1 MLLIFGR
8 VFGIFSL
15 IFVGYITYRLGIFG
29 DNAKDT
35 LTKLLLYITAP
46 CMAAYSIY
54 SKELSDKLVQSTVQV
69 LIVETLYY
77 ALGVV
82 FAFLIVK
89 FFKFEPVSQWGV
101 YIAAMIATNN
111 GFMGFPVTEAIF
123 GDDIFYLL
131 VMINIPTCV
140 FFYGVMPMVLNIGRK
155 NSGSNWKSNLK
166 LMLNPAMFGITIG
179 VLFMLIQYRPPEAID
194 SVVKYL
200 SDATIPISMLV
211 VGVQLGESR
220 LREIIKDKFV
230 NMASIMSMV
239 LIPLITFLSVH
250 FVPFLNDDVKLIIVF
265 SSIFPTAV
273 VTAAISVQQN
283 IEGNKA
289 AEIVSITTAISL
301 ATIPI
306 SAAILSYFYL

>member
-15 IFVGYITYRLGIFG
+15 IFVGYITYRRGIFG
-29 DNAKDT
+29 KDAKDT
-35 LTKLLLYITAP
+35 LTKLLLNITAP

-77 ALGVV
+77 ALGVII
-82 FAFLIVK
+82 AFLIVK
-89 FFKFEPVSQWGV
+89 FLKFDPVSQWGV

-140 FFYGVMPMVLNIGRK
+140 FFYGIMPMVLNIGRK
-155 NSGSNWKSNLK
+155 NSESNWKSNLK

-179 VLFMLIQYRPPEAID
+179 VIFMLIQYRPPEAID

-200 SDATIPISMLV
+200 SDATIPISMIV
-211 VGVQLGESR
+211 VGVQLGESN
-220 LREIIKDKFV
+220 LREIIKDKYV
-230 NMASIMSMV
+230 NITSLMRMII
-239 LIPLITFLSVH
+239 IPIITFLAVH
-250 FVPFLNDDVKLIIVF
+250 FIPFLNEDVKLIIVF

-301 ATIPI
+301 VTIPI

>member
-15 IFVGYITYRLGIFG
+15 IFVGYITYRRGIFG
-29 DNAKDT
+29 KDAKDT
-35 LTKLLLYITAP
+35 LTKLLLNITAP

-77 ALGVV
+77 ALGVII
-82 FAFLIVK
+82 AFLIVK
-89 FFKFEPVSQWGV
+89 FLKFDPVSQWGV

-140 FFYGVMPMVLNIGRK
+140 FFYGIMPMVLNIGRK
-155 NSGSNWKSNLK
+155 NSEGNWKSNLK

-179 VLFMLIQYRPPEAID
+179 VIFMLIQYRPPEAID

-200 SDATIPISMLV
+200 SDATIPISMIV
-211 VGVQLGESR
+211 VGVQLGESN
-220 LREIIKDKFV
+220 LREIIKDKYV
-230 NMASIMSMV
+230 NITSLMRMII
-239 LIPLITFLSVH
+239 IPIITFLAVH
-250 FVPFLNDDVKLIIVF
+250 FIPFLNEDVKLIIVF

>member
-1 MLLIFGR
+1 MLLIIGR

-15 IFVGYITYRLGIFG
+15 IFVGYITYKRGIFG
-29 DNAKDT
+29 KDAKDT
-35 LTKLLLYITAP
+35 LTKLLLNITAP

-77 ALGVV
+77 VLGVII
-82 FAFLIVK
+82 AFLIVK
-89 FFKFEPVSQWGV
+89 FLKFDPVSQWGV

-140 FFYGVMPMVLNIGRK
+140 FFYGVMPMVLNIGRQ
-155 NSGSNWKSNLK
+155 NSEGNWKSNLK

-200 SDATIPISMLV
+200 SDATIPISMIV
-211 VGVQLGESR
+211 VGVQLGESN
-220 LREIIKDKFV
+220 LREIIKDKYV
-230 NMASIMSMV
+230 NITSLMRMII
-239 LIPLITFLSVH
+239 IPIITFLAVH
-250 FVPFLNDDVKLIIVF
+250 FIPFLNEDVKLIIVF

-301 ATIPI
+301 VTIPI

>member
-1 MLLIFGR
+1 MLLIFVR

-15 IFVGYITYRLGIFG
+15 IFVGYITYRRGIFG
-29 DNAKDT
+29 KDAKDT
-35 LTKLLLYITAP
+35 LTKLLLNITAP

-77 ALGVV
+77 ALGVII
-82 FAFLIVK
+82 AFLIVK
-89 FFKFEPVSQWGV
+89 FLKFDPVSQWGV

-140 FFYGVMPMVLNIGRK
+140 FFYGIMPMVLNIGRK
-155 NSGSNWKSNLK
+155 NSEGNWKSNLK

-179 VLFMLIQYRPPEAID
+179 VIFMLIQYRPPEAID

-200 SDATIPISMLV
+200 SDATIPISMIV
-211 VGVQLGESR
+211 VGVQLGESN
-220 LREIIKDKFV
+220 LREIIKDKYV
-230 NMASIMSMV
+230 NITSIMRMII
-239 LIPLITFLSVH
+239 IPIITFLAVH
-250 FVPFLNDDVKLIIVF
+250 FIPFLNEDVKLIIVF

>member
-15 IFVGYITYRLGIFG
+15 IFVGYITYRRGIFG
-29 DNAKDT
+29 KDAKDT
-35 LTKLLLYITAP
+35 LTKLLLNITAP

-77 ALGVV
+77 ALGVII
-82 FAFLIVK
+82 AFLIVK
-89 FFKFEPVSQWGV
+89 FLKFDPVSQWGV

-140 FFYGVMPMVLNIGRK
+140 FFYGIMPMVLNIGRK
-155 NSGSNWKSNLK
+155 NSEGNWKSNLK

-200 SDATIPISMLV
+200 SDATIPISMIV
-211 VGVQLGESR
+211 VGVQLGESN
-220 LREIIKDKFV
+220 LREIIKDKYV
-230 NMASIMSMV
+230 NITSLMRMII
-239 LIPLITFLSVH
+239 IPIITFLAVH
-250 FVPFLNDDVKLIIVF
+250 FIPFLNEDVKLIIVF

>member
-15 IFVGYITYRLGIFG
+15 IFVGYITYRRGIFG
-29 DNAKDT
+29 KDAKDT
-35 LTKLLLYITAP
+35 LTKLLLNITAP

-77 ALGVV
+77 ALGVII
-82 FAFLIVK
+82 AFLIVK
-89 FFKFEPVSQWGV
+89 FLKFDPVSQWGV

-131 VMINIPTCV
+131 VMINIPTCI
-140 FFYGVMPMVLNIGRK
+140 FFYGIMPMVLNIGRK
-155 NSGSNWKSNLK
+155 NSESNWKSNLK

-179 VLFMLIQYRPPEAID
+179 VIFMLIQYRPPEAID

-200 SDATIPISMLV
+200 SDATIPISMIV
-211 VGVQLGESR
+211 VGVQLGESN
-220 LREIIKDKFV
+220 LKEIIKDKYV
-230 NMASIMSMV
+230 NITSLMRMII
-239 LIPLITFLSVH
+239 IPIITFLAVH
-250 FVPFLNDDVKLIIVF
+250 FIPILNEDVKLIIVF

-301 ATIPI
+301 VTIPI

>member
-15 IFVGYITYRLGIFG
+15 IFVGYITYRRGIFG
-29 DNAKDT
+29 KDAKDT
-35 LTKLLLYITAP
+35 LTKLLLNITAP

-77 ALGVV
+77 ALGVII
-82 FAFLIVK
+82 AFLIVK
-89 FFKFEPVSQWGV
+89 FLKFDPVSQWGV

-140 FFYGVMPMVLNIGRK
+140 FFYGIMPMVLNIGRK
-155 NSGSNWKSNLK
+155 NSEGNWKSNLK

-179 VLFMLIQYRPPEAID
+179 VIFMLIQYRPPEAID

-200 SDATIPISMLV
+200 SDATIPISMIV
-211 VGVQLGESR
+211 VGVQLGESN
-220 LREIIKDKFV
+220 LREIIKDKYV
-230 NMASIMSMV
+230 NITSIIRMII
-239 LIPLITFLSVH
+239 IPIITFLAVH
-250 FVPFLNDDVKLIIVF
+250 FIPFLNEDVKLIIVF

>member
-15 IFVGYITYRLGIFG
+15 IFVGYITYRRGIFG
-29 DNAKDT
+29 KDAKDT
-35 LTKLLLYITAP
+35 LTKLLLNITAP

-77 ALGVV
+77 ALGVII
-82 FAFLIVK
+82 AFLIVK
-89 FFKFEPVSQWGV
+89 FLKFDPVSQWGV

-131 VMINIPTCV
+131 VMINIPTCI

-155 NSGSNWKSNLK
+155 NSESNWKSNLK

-179 VLFMLIQYRPPEAID
+179 VIFMLIQYRPPEAID

-200 SDATIPISMLV
+200 SDATIPISMIV
-211 VGVQLGESR
+211 VGVQLGESN
-220 LREIIKDKFV
+220 LREIIKDKYV
-230 NMASIMSMV
+230 NITSLMRTII
-239 LIPLITFLSVH
+239 IPIITFLAVH
-250 FVPFLNDDVKLIIVF
+250 FIPILNEDVKLIIVF

-301 ATIPI
+301 VTIPI

>member
-15 IFVGYITYRLGIFG
+15 IFVGYITYRRDIFG
-29 DNAKDT
+29 KDAKDT
-35 LTKLLLYITAP
+35 LTKLLLNITAP

-77 ALGVV
+77 ALGVII
-82 FAFLIVK
+82 AFLIVK
-89 FFKFEPVSQWGV
+89 FLKFDPVSQWGV

-140 FFYGVMPMVLNIGRK
+140 FFYGIMPMVLNIGRK
-155 NSGSNWKSNLK
+155 NSESNWKSNLK

-200 SDATIPISMLV
+200 SDATIPISMIV
-211 VGVQLGESR
+211 VGVQLGESN
-220 LREIIKDKFV
+220 LREIIKDKYV
-230 NMASIMSMV
+230 NITSLMRMII
-239 LIPLITFLSVH
+239 IPIITFLAVH
-250 FVPFLNDDVKLIIVF
+250 FIPFLNEDVKLIIVF

-273 VTAAISVQQN
+273 VTAATPVQQN

-301 ATIPI
+301 VTIPI
-306 SAAILSYFYL
+306 SAAILSYPHP

>member
-15 IFVGYITYRLGIFG
+15 IFVGYITYRRGIFG
-29 DNAKDT
+29 KDAKDT
-35 LTKLLLYITAP
+35 LTKLLLNITAP

-77 ALGVV
+77 ALGVII
-82 FAFLIVK
+82 AFLIVK
-89 FFKFEPVSQWGV
+89 FLKFDPVSQWGV

-140 FFYGVMPMVLNIGRK
+140 FFYGIMPMVLNIGRK
-155 NSGSNWKSNLK
+155 NSEGNWKSNLK

-179 VLFMLIQYRPPEAID
+179 VIFMLIQYRPPEAID

-200 SDATIPISMLV
+200 SDATIPISMIV
-211 VGVQLGESR
+211 VGVQLGESN
-220 LREIIKDKFV
+220 LREIIKDKYV
-230 NMASIMSMV
+230 NITSIIRMII
-239 LIPLITFLSVH
+239 IPIITFLAVH
-250 FVPFLNDDVKLIIVF
+250 FIPFLNEDVKLIIVF

-301 ATIPI
+301 VTIPI

>member
-15 IFVGYITYRLGIFG
+15 IFVGYITYKRGIFG
-29 DNAKDT
+29 KDAKDT
-35 LTKLLLYITAP
+35 LTKLLLNITAP

-77 ALGVV
+77 VLGVII
-82 FAFLIVK
+82 AFLIVK
-89 FFKFEPVSQWGV
+89 FLKFDPVSQWGV

-140 FFYGVMPMVLNIGRK
+140 FFYGVMPMVLNIGRQ
-155 NSGSNWKSNLK
+155 NSEGNWKSNLK

-200 SDATIPISMLV
+200 SDATIPISMIV
-211 VGVQLGESR
+211 VGVQLGESN
-220 LREIIKDKFV
+220 LREIIKDKYV
-230 NMASIMSMV
+230 NITSLMRMII
-239 LIPLITFLSVH
+239 IPIITFLAVH
-250 FVPFLNDDVKLIIVF
+250 FIPFLNEDVKLIIVF

-301 ATIPI
+301 VTIPI

>member
-15 IFVGYITYRLGIFG
+15 IFVGYITYRRGIFG
-29 DNAKDT
+29 KDAKDT
-35 LTKLLLYITAP
+35 LTKLLLNITAP

-77 ALGVV
+77 ALGVII
-82 FAFLIVK
+82 AFLIVK
-89 FFKFEPVSQWGV
+89 FLKFDPVSQWGV

-140 FFYGVMPMVLNIGRK
+140 FFYGIMPMVLNIGRK
-155 NSGSNWKSNLK
+155 NSEGNWKSNLK

-179 VLFMLIQYRPPEAID
+179 VIFMLIQYRPPEAID

-200 SDATIPISMLV
+200 SDATIPISMIV
-211 VGVQLGESR
+211 VGVQLGESN
-220 LREIIKDKFV
+220 LREIIKDKYV
-230 NMASIMSMV
+230 NITSIMRMII
-239 LIPLITFLSVH
+239 IPIITFLAVH
-250 FVPFLNDDVKLIIVF
+250 FIPFLNEDVKLIIVF

>member
-15 IFVGYITYRLGIFG
+15 IFVGYITYRRGIFG
-29 DNAKDT
+29 KDAKDT
-35 LTKLLLYITAP
+35 LTKLLLNITAP

-77 ALGVV
+77 ALGVII
-82 FAFLIVK
+82 AFLIVK
-89 FFKFEPVSQWGV
+89 FLKFDPVSQWGV

-140 FFYGVMPMVLNIGRK
+140 FFYGIMPMVLNIGRK
-155 NSGSNWKSNLK
+155 NSEGNWKSNLK

-179 VLFMLIQYRPPEAID
+179 VIFMLIQYRPPEAID

-200 SDATIPISMLV
+200 SDATIPISMIV
-211 VGVQLGESR
+211 VGVQLGESN
-220 LREIIKDKFV
+220 LREIIKDKYV
-230 NMASIMSMV
+230 NITSLMRMII
-239 LIPLITFLSVH
+239 IPIITFLAVH
-250 FVPFLNDDVKLIIVF
+250 FIPFLNEDVKLIIVF

-301 ATIPI
+301 VTIPI

>member
-15 IFVGYITYRLGIFG
+15 IFVGYITYRRGIFG
-29 DNAKDT
+29 KDAKDT
-35 LTKLLLYITAP
+35 LTKLLLNITAP

-54 SKELSDKLVQSTVQV
+54 SKEMSDKLVQSTVQV

-77 ALGVV
+77 ALGVII
-82 FAFLIVK
+82 AFLIVK
-89 FFKFEPVSQWGV
+89 FLKFDPVSQWGV

-131 VMINIPTCV
+131 VMINIPTCI

-155 NSGSNWKSNLK
+155 NSESNWKSNLK

-179 VLFMLIQYRPPEAID
+179 VIFMLIQYRPPEAID

-200 SDATIPISMLV
+200 SDATIPISMIV
-211 VGVQLGESR
+211 VGVQLGESN
-220 LREIIKDKFV
+220 LREIIKDKYV
-230 NMASIMSMV
+230 NITSLMRMII
-239 LIPLITFLSVH
+239 IPIITFLAVH
-250 FVPFLNDDVKLIIVF
+250 FIPILNEDVKLIIVF

>member
-15 IFVGYITYRLGIFG
+15 IFVGYITYRRGIFG
-29 DNAKDT
+29 KDAKDT
-35 LTKLLLYITAP
+35 LTKLLLNITAP

-77 ALGVV
+77 ALGVII
-82 FAFLIVK
+82 AFLIVK
-89 FFKFEPVSQWGV
+89 FLKFDPVSQWGV

-140 FFYGVMPMVLNIGRK
+140 FFYGIMPMVLNIGRK
-155 NSGSNWKSNLK
+155 NSEGNWKSNLK

-179 VLFMLIQYRPPEAID
+179 VLFMLIQYRPPEVID

-200 SDATIPISMLV
+200 SDATIPISMIV
-211 VGVQLGESR
+211 VGVQLGESN
-220 LREIIKDKFV
+220 LREIIKDKYV
-230 NMASIMSMV
+230 NITSLMRMII
-239 LIPLITFLSVH
+239 IPIITFLAVH
-250 FVPFLNDDVKLIIVF
+250 FIPFLNEDVKLIIVF

>member
-15 IFVGYITYRLGIFG
+15 IFVGYITYRRGIFG
-29 DNAKDT
+29 KDAKDT
-35 LTKLLLYITAP
+35 LTKLLLNITAP

-77 ALGVV
+77 ALGVII
-82 FAFLIVK
+82 AFLIVK
-89 FFKFEPVSQWGV
+89 FLKFDPVSQWGV

-140 FFYGVMPMVLNIGRK
+140 FFYGIMPMVLNIGRK
-155 NSGSNWKSNLK
+155 NLEGNWKSNLK

-200 SDATIPISMLV
+200 SDATIPISMIV
-211 VGVQLGESR
+211 VGVQLGESN
-220 LREIIKDKFV
+220 LREIIKDKYV
-230 NMASIMSMV
+230 NITSLMRMII
-239 LIPLITFLSVH
+239 IPIITFLAVH
-250 FVPFLNDDVKLIIVF
+250 FIPFLNEDVKLIIVF

>member
-15 IFVGYITYRLGIFG
+15 IFVGYITYRRGIFG
-29 DNAKDT
+29 KDAKDT
-35 LTKLLLYITAP
+35 LTKLLLNITAP

-77 ALGVV
+77 ALGVII
-82 FAFLIVK
+82 AFLIVK
-89 FFKFEPVSQWGV
+89 FLKFDPVSQWGV

-140 FFYGVMPMVLNIGRK
+140 FFYGIMPMVLNIGRK
-155 NSGSNWKSNLK
+155 NSEGNWKSNLK

-179 VLFMLIQYRPPEAID
+179 VIFMLIQYRPPEAID

-200 SDATIPISMLV
+200 SDATIPISMIV
-211 VGVQLGESR
+211 VGVQLGESN
-220 LREIIKDKFV
+220 LREIIKDKYV
-230 NMASIMSMV
+230 NITSIMRMII
-239 LIPLITFLSVH
+239 IPIITFLAVH
-250 FVPFLNDDVKLIIVF
+250 FIPFLNEDVKLIIVF

-301 ATIPI
+301 VTIPI